1 MARSDPPF
9 RAEHIGSLLRPD
21 ALRNGFRR
29 LSKGEIDQDGFL
41 KIQQDCIREAV
52 AMQEAVGLQV
62 VTDGEF
68 RRTTYISH
76 FVDSVDGLEFAPS
89 SFRFYENDRTA
100 HEFVAPRATGK
111 LKRVKSNSGE
121 EFDFLKSVTTRT
133 PKSTL
138 PSPATMHFL
147 AGADAP
153 PKDVYASEDE
163 FFADLA
169 TAYRED
175 IADLAARGSRYVQID
190 DVPFAMLCDSA
201 LRAQIQARGRDPDS
215 LLDTYIDLTNAALA
229 GRPSDMTAGL
239 HICRGNLKGTWLS
252 EGGYEAVAEK
262 LFARLDVEAFFLEY
276 DTERAGGFSPLAAMP
291 DDKHV
296 VLGLI
301 SSKLPMLESG
311 DALDARI
318 AEAARFVPLERLS
331 LSPQCGFSSA
341 VIGNPVTEDDQR
353 AKLELVVETAKRVWK
368 ES

>member
-1 MARSDPPF
+1 MARWHPPF

-21 ALRNGFRR
+21 RLRDGFRW
-29 LSKGEIDQDGFL
+29 LNKGEIDPDGFL
-41 KIQQDCIREAV
+41 EIQQDCIREAV

-68 RRTTYISH
+68 RRTSYISH
-76 FVDSVDGLEFAPS
+76 FVDSVEGLEFAPS
-89 SFRFYENDRTA
+89 SFRFYDNDRTA
-100 HEFVAPRATGK
+100 HEFLAPRVTAK
-111 LKRVKSNSGE
+111 LKRVKSNSGQE
-121 EFDFLKSVTTRT
+121 LDFLKSVTTKT

-153 PKDVYASEDE
+153 PAEIYASEDE
-163 FFADLA
+163 LFADLA
-169 TAYRED
+169 AAYRED
-175 IADLAARGSRYVQID
+175 IADLAARGARYLQID
-190 DVPFAMLCDSA
+190 DVPFAMLCDGS
-201 LRAQIQARGRDPDS
+201 LRGQLAARGRDPDT
-215 LLDTYIDLTNAALA
+215 LVDTYIDLTNAALA

-262 LFARLDVEAFFLEY
+262 LFTRLDVDAYFLEY
-276 DTERAGGFSPLAAMP
+276 DTERAGDFSPLAAMP

-301 SSKLPMLESG
+301 SSKLPLLEDPG
-311 DALDARI
+311 ALAARI
-318 AEAARFVPLERLS
+318 AEAARYVPLERLS

-341 VIGNPVTEDDQR
+341 VIGNPLTHDDQR
-353 AKLELVVETAKRVWK
+353 AKLELVVAVAQRVWN
-368 ES
+368 EH